1 MKELTKEML
10 KQAHRETQRQKA
22 TEQTDRS
29 GVRYVFNSS
38 GVFEKEEPYNGP
50 DVIVVG
56 GNKPLELTSGT
67 KIYKENTEEH
77 GKSGLRIEGN
87 IDSVFKYMAKNT
99 NVEWGMSYEGSGKK
113 LSGVMRTD
121 YLKDEVEFL
130 PISGYGHYVHTHP
143 ENTALPSEN
152 DKNIEAQYNK
162 RKGKYGGDYNYYSF
176 ELYFTNDEGDIV
188 WDTQENVERD
198 YYQKYQP

>member
-10 KQAHRETQRQKA
+10 EQAHRETQRQNA
-22 TEQTDRS
+22 AEQTDRS

-38 GVFEKEEPYNGP
+38 GVLEKEEPYNGP
-50 DVIVVG
+50 DILVVG

-67 KIYKENTEEH
+67 KIYKENAEEH
-77 GKSGLRIEGN
+77 GISGLRIEGN

-121 YLKDEVEFL
+121 YLRDKVEFL

-143 ENTALPSEN
+143 EGTGIPSKD
-152 DKNIEAQYNK
+152 DKDVEVQYDRKKGNK
-162 RKGKYGGDYNYYSF
+162 GGDYDYYSF
-176 ELYFTNDEGDIV
+176 EMYFTNDKGEIE
-188 WDTQENVERD
+188 WDTQENLEA
-198 YYQKYQP
+198 KYGQYE